1 MDKSLEKSLLVWLK
15 SQKKACG
22 WFVKLSVWC
31 GMLSAIALIAQA
43 YLIATLLDG
52 VIVGNALQ
60 ALTEGANSTQA
71 QSTVGASDYLPH
83 FMALIGLMLLR
94 ALLAYGRERASFEA
108 GKRLRQ
114 QIRGAVM
121 DKLTRL
127 GPAFIKGKPAGSWAS
142 IVLEQVEDLQDFY
155 ARYLPQMTLA
165 GVIPLLIL
173 IAVFPINWAAGLI
186 LLLTAPL
193 IPLFM
198 ILVGMGAADA
208 NRKNFN
214 ALARLSGHFMDRLKG
229 LSTLKLFHR
238 GDAELKVIEK
248 ASEEFRSRTMSVL
261 RMAFLSS
268 AVLEFFAA
276 VSIAVLAVYFGFS
289 YLGHLDFGYY
299 GAHAQLGPNANEGL
313 PFSLF
318 VGLFILILAPEF
330 YQPLR
335 DMGTHY
341 HAKAQAIGAAQAL
354 MTLLELPEPESG
366 SKLEPGSKP
375 ESSFEPDSEP
385 DSSQDKLGQ
394 QTRLDKLTHL
404 SVKDLEVFSTDGSR
418 LLGPISFELQQGEH
432 LALVGPSGAGK
443 TSLLNALLGF
453 LPYKGKLLIDGVELA
468 SLDLAHWRQQLAWLG
483 QEPQLFHGTVRE
495 NVALANPEMTDE
507 QVWQLLEQANIH
519 EFVRSQSLGLAMPIG
534 EQSSTLSVGQAQRIA
549 LARALGQAAQVFIL
563 DEPTASLDSVSE
575 QLVSRTLKAAM
586 AGKMG
591 IMVTHRVEQ
600 LDHMSSILVLD
611 KGKIVQRGDFATLST
626 EAGLFQIM
634 LHENTE
640 SVADIG
646 LESPMPDTHS
656 DIALGTTEGAAQ

>member
-60 ALTEGANSTQA
+60 AFTDGANSSPIQPA
-71 QSTVGASDYLPH
+71 VGASDYLPH

-94 ALLAYGRERASFEA
+94 AILAYGRERASFEA

-173 IAVFPINWAAGLI
+173 IAVFPINWAVGLI

-229 LSTLKLFHR
+229 LSTLKLFYR

-354 MTLLELPEPESG
+354 MTLLEHPEPESG
-366 SKLEPGSKP
+366 FKLESGS
-375 ESSFEPDSEP
+375 ELG
-385 DSSQDKLGQ
+385 SSQNKIGQ

-418 LLGPISFELQQGEH
+418 LLGPVSFELKQGEH
-432 LALVGPSGAGK
+432 LALVGPSGVGK

-453 LPYKGKLLIDGVELA
+453 LPYKGKLLIDGAELA
-468 SLDLAHWRQQLAWLG
+468 SLDLAHWRRQLAWLG

-519 EFVRSQSLGLAMPIG
+519 EFVRSQPLGLATPIG

-591 IMVTHRVEQ
+591 IMVTHRVDQ

-611 KGKIVQRGDFATLST
+611 KGEIVQRGDFATLST
-626 EAGLFQIM
+626 EAGLFQTM

-640 SVADIG
+640 SLADIG

-656 DIALGTTEGAAQ
+656 DIALGTTKGAAQ

>member
-60 ALTEGANSTQA
+60 AFTEGANNKPI
-71 QSTVGASDYLPH
+71 QSAVGASDYLPH

-114 QIRGAVM
+114 QIRCAVM

-229 LSTLKLFHR
+229 LATLKLFHR

-354 MTLLELPEPESG
+354 MTLLEHPEPES
-366 SKLEPGSKP
+366 
-375 ESSFEPDSEP
+375 SF
-385 DSSQDKLGQ
+385 SQDKLGQ

-418 LLGPISFELQQGEH
+418 LLGPISFELKQGEH

-453 LPYKGKLLIDGVELA
+453 LPYQGKLLINGVELS

-507 QVWQLLEQANIH
+507 QIWQLLEQANIH
-519 EFVRSQSLGLAMPIG
+519 EFVRSQPLGLATPIG

-591 IMVTHRVEQ
+591 IMVTHRVDQ

-626 EAGLFQIM
+626 EAGLFQTM

-646 LESPMPDTHS
+646 LEPSMPDTHS

>member
-60 ALTEGANSTQA
+60 AFTDGANNTPI
-71 QSTVGASDYLPH
+71 QSAVGASDYLPH

-299 GAHAQLGPNANEGL
+299 GVHAQLGPNANEGL

-354 MTLLELPEPESG
+354 VTLLEHPEPEPGSESESG
-366 SKLEPGSKP
+366 SELG
-375 ESSFEPDSEP
+375 
-385 DSSQDKLGQ
+385 SSQNKLGQ

-418 LLGPISFELQQGEH
+418 LLGPISFELKQGEH

-468 SLDLAHWRQQLAWLG
+468 SLDLAHWRRQLAWLG

-519 EFVRSQSLGLAMPIG
+519 EFVRSQPLGLATPIG

-575 QLVSRTLKAAM
+575 QLVSRTLKTAM

-591 IMVTHRVEQ
+591 IMVTHRVDQ

-611 KGKIVQRGDFATLST
+611 KGKIVQRGNFATLST
-626 EAGLFQIM
+626 EAGLFQTM

-646 LESPMPDTHS
+646 LEPSMPDTHS

>member
-31 GMLSAIALIAQA
+31 GILSAIALIAQA

-155 ARYLPQMTLA
+155 GRYLPQMTLA

-229 LSTLKLFHR
+229 LATLKLFHR

-354 MTLLELPEPESG
+354 MTLLEHPEPESG
-366 SKLEPGSKP
+366 SEP
-375 ESSFEPDSEP
+375 SSA
-385 DSSQDKLGQ
+385 QDKLGQ

-418 LLGPISFELQQGEH
+418 LLGPISFELKQGEH

-519 EFVRSQSLGLAMPIG
+519 EFVRNHPLGLAMPIG

-591 IMVTHRVEQ
+591 IMVTHRVDQ

-611 KGKIVQRGDFATLST
+611 KGKIVQRGNFATLST
-626 EAGLFQIM
+626 EAGLFQTM

-646 LESPMPDTHS
+646 LESSMPDTHS
-656 DIALGTTEGAAQ
+656 DTALGTTEGAAQ

>member
-60 ALTEGANSTQA
+60 AFTEGANNTPI
-71 QSTVGASDYLPH
+71 QSAVGASDYLPH

-108 GKRLRQ
+108 GRRLRQ

-299 GAHAQLGPNANEGL
+299 GTHAQLGPNTNEGL

-354 MTLLELPEPESG
+354 MTLLEHPEPES
-366 SKLEPGSKP
+366 
-375 ESSFEPDSEP
+375 SF
-385 DSSQDKLGQ
+385 SQDKLGQ
-394 QTRLDKLTHL
+394 KTRLDKLTHL

-418 LLGPISFELQQGEH
+418 LLGPISFELKQGEH

-507 QVWQLLEQANIH
+507 QIWQLLEQANIH
-519 EFVRSQSLGLAMPIG
+519 EFVRSQPLGLATPIG

-549 LARALGQAAQVFIL
+549 LARALGQAAQLFIL

-591 IMVTHRVEQ
+591 IMVTHRVDQ

-626 EAGLFQIM
+626 EAGLFQTM

-646 LESPMPDTHS
+646 LEPSMPDTHS